1 MLHYD
6 KIDMNKGIDTAKS
19 TECKECMICHY
30 WFFNNASNFVCNGCH
45 YLTVLCL
52 NLTILLLTLLKRL
65 IIIVL
70 IMTLANLKQFVC

>member
-30 WFFNNASNFVCNGCH
+30 
-45 YLTVLCL
+45 
-52 NLTILLLTLLKRL
+52 
-65 IIIVL
+65 
-70 IMTLANLKQFVC
+70 